1 MGERTRNMSL
11 DSCPGRPADAMTPE
25 PEDLPSPVPIPPPRT
40 FGAGVCIVVSALCR
54 MTESGPTKMRS
65 WYSYACTTAIC
76 FIRSGEA
83 VNKTV
88 KYVIGRL
95 LFLIPIML
103 ILSFFVFA
111 LTYLSPS
118 DPVMLKFQL
127 MGEVPDPAVVEQAR
141 EEMGLNDPFL
151 VQYGRWLW
159 KALHGDLGESYKTGV
174 SVWKT
179 MLGRIP
185 NTLKLTGATLLL
197 TVLLAV
203 PLGVL
208 SAVYQNR
215 FVDYLLRFI
224 SFFGVSMPSFWVG
237 FLLMYLFGIKLKL
250 LPVMGSGDIRHLIL
264 PSMTLA
270 FWMIS
275 LYVRRVRGSMLEEMN
290 KDYLNGGLARG
301 LPKRQIIFQQILP
314 NSLLSVI
321 TMFGMSIGGLMGGAT
336 IIETIFE
343 WKGIGKMAV
352 DAIAVKDF
360 PIIQGYILWMAV
372 IYVVINL
379 IVDLLYRFLDP
390 RIRLE
395 G

>member
-1 MGERTRNMSL
+1 M
-11 DSCPGRPADAMTPE
+11 
-25 PEDLPSPVPIPPPRT
+25 
-40 FGAGVCIVVSALCR
+40 
-54 MTESGPTKMRS
+54 
-65 WYSYACTTAIC
+65 
-76 FIRSGEA
+76 
-83 VNKTV
+83 NKTV

-111 LTYLSPS
+111 LTFLSPS
-118 DPVMLKFQL
+118 DPVTLKFQR
-127 MGEVPDPAVVEQAR
+127 MGEIPDQALIEQTK
-141 EEMGLNDPFL
+141 EEMGLNDPFM

-159 KALHGDLGESYKTGV
+159 KAVRGDLGESYKYNGPV
-174 SVWKT
+174 LKT
-179 MLGRIP
+179 MLERIP
-185 NTLKLTGATLLL
+185 NTLRLTGATLLL

-215 FVDYLLRFI
+215 FIDYLLRFI

-237 FLLMYLFGIKLKL
+237 FLLMYLFGVKLKL
-250 LPVMGSGDIRHLIL
+250 LPVMGSGDFKHIIL
-264 PSMTLA
+264 PSVTLA
-270 FWMIS
+270 FWMTS
-275 LYVRRVRGSMLEEMN
+275 LYIRRVRGSMLEEMN

-301 LPKRQIIFQQILP
+301 LPKRQIIFTQILP

-321 TMFGMSIGGLMGGAT
+321 TMFGMSIGSLMGGAT
-336 IIETIFE
+336 IVETIFE
-343 WKGIGKMAV
+343 WKGVGKMAV

-360 PIIQGYILWMAV
+360 PIIQGYILWMAL
-372 IYVVINL
+372 IYVLINL

-390 RIRLE
+390 RIRME

>member
-1 MGERTRNMSL
+1 M
-11 DSCPGRPADAMTPE
+11 
-25 PEDLPSPVPIPPPRT
+25 
-40 FGAGVCIVVSALCR
+40 
-54 MTESGPTKMRS
+54 
-65 WYSYACTTAIC
+65 
-76 FIRSGEA
+76 
-83 VNKTV
+83 NKTV

-118 DPVMLKFQL
+118 DPVTLKFQL

-141 EEMGLNDPFL
+141 EEMGLNDPFM

-159 KALHGDLGESYKTGV
+159 KAVHGDLGESYKTGV

-179 MLGRIP
+179 MLDRIP

-208 SAVYQNR
+208 SAVNQNR
-215 FVDYLLRFI
+215 FVDYLIRFI

-264 PSMTLA
+264 PSLTLA
-270 FWMIS
+270 FWMVS

-343 WKGIGKMAV
+343 WKGVGKMAV

-360 PIIQGYILWMAV
+360 PVIQCYILWMAM

>member
-1 MGERTRNMSL
+1 M
-11 DSCPGRPADAMTPE
+11 
-25 PEDLPSPVPIPPPRT
+25 
-40 FGAGVCIVVSALCR
+40 
-54 MTESGPTKMRS
+54 
-65 WYSYACTTAIC
+65 
-76 FIRSGEA
+76 
-83 VNKTV
+83 NKTV

-111 LTYLSPS
+111 LTYLSPL
-118 DPVMLKFQL
+118 DPVTLKYQR
-127 MGEVPDPAVVEQAR
+127 MGETPDQALI
-141 EEMGLNDPFL
+141 EKEKEAMGLNDPFL
-151 VQYGRWLW
+151 VQYGRWLGN
-159 KALHGDLGESYKTGV
+159 ALRGDLGESYKTGKP
-174 SVWKT
+174 VWKT
-179 MLGRIP
+179 MSERIP

-208 SAVYQNR
+208 SAVNQNR
-215 FVDYLLRFI
+215 FVDYLIRFV
-224 SFFGVSMPSFWVG
+224 SFFGV
-237 FLLMYLFGIKLKL
+237 KLKL
-250 LPVMGSGDIRHLIL
+250 LPVMGSGDFKHLIL
-264 PSMTLA
+264 PSVTLA
-270 FWMIS
+270 FWMVS

-301 LPKRQIIFQQILP
+301 LPKRQIIFTQILP

-343 WKGIGKMAV
+343 WKGVGKMAV
-352 DAIAVKDF
+352 DAIALKDF
-360 PIIQGYILWMAV
+360 PVIQCYILWMAL
-372 IYVVINL
+372 IYVLINL